1 MLDMTT
7 KELQSRHVKPEEA
20 LRLGVV
26 SGWYTT
32 KISGTFVTGPH
43 ATREE
48 AILKIKELNPPPVPI
63 AKRNVGGA
71 HSAVVAK

>member
-7 KELQSRHVKPEEA
+7 KELSSRHVKAEEA

-32 KISGTFVTGPH
+32 KMSGAFVTGPH
-43 ATREE
+43 ATHAE
-48 AILKIKELNPPPVPI
+48 ALLKI
-63 AKRNVGGA
+63 A
-71 HSAVVAK
+71 

>member
-1 MLDMTT
+1 MRDITT
-7 KELQSRHVKPEEA
+7 KELSSRHVKLEES

-32 KISGTFVTGPH
+32 KMSGTFVTGPH

-48 AILKIKELNPPPVPI
+48 ALLKIAELQPPPVPVT
-63 AKRNVGGA
+63 KR
-71 HSAVVAK
+71 KP

>member
-7 KELQSRHVKPEEA
+7 TDLSSRHVKAEEA

-32 KISGTFVTGPH
+32 KISGTFVSGPH
-43 ATREE
+43 ATH
-48 AILKIKELNPPPVPI
+48 ADALLKIAELRPQAPPAP
-63 AKRNVGGA
+63 KRK
-71 HSAVVAK
+71 S

>member
-7 KELQSRHVKPEEA
+7 KELQSRYVKPEEA

-43 ATREE
+43 ATQAE
-48 AILKIKELNPPPVPI
+48 ATLKIAELNPRPARAAI
-63 AKRNVGGA
+63 RK
-71 HSAVVAK
+71 S

>member
-1 MLDMTT
+1 MLDITT
-7 KELQSRHVKPEEA
+7 KELTSRHVKQEES

-43 ATREE
+43 ATQQE
-48 AILKIKELNPPPVPI
+48 ATLKIAELRPPVPP
-63 AKRNVGGA
+63 APKRK
-71 HSAVVAK
+71 S

>member
-7 KELQSRHVKPEEA
+7 KELSSRHVKPEEA

-32 KISGTFVTGPH
+32 KMSGTFVSGPH
-43 ATREE
+43 ATH
-48 AILKIKELNPPPVPI
+48 ADALLKIAELNPPSPLV
-63 AKRNVGGA
+63 AKRK
-71 HSAVVAK
+71 S